1 MNNKQ
6 FIGIIDS
13 GFGGTSVLKDIIDL
27 MPNENYIF
35 FADSINA
42 PYGLKSNEEILNLSK
57 NMINT
62 LLNYN
67 LKCLVIACNTISV
80 SCYDNLVKIYKNLQI
95 FDTKPSL
102 YSILTKDLVINEYG
116 INIDTD
122 KTPKFNITK
131 SKKSI
136 LILATKATINSQFL
150 KNEIKEYNKFFDITV
165 KIASEFVLFVEQM
178 KINSTECEE
187 YAKSILDK
195 HYDYI
200 VLGCTHFPFV
210 KEILKKYNGDDTIFI
225 ETGKTTAKNCY
236 EYLSNN
242 NLINN
247 DTLNIRILDTNID
260 ENRKIAYKT
269 FLRQQKID
277 FI

>member
-1 MNNKQ
+1 
-6 FIGIIDS
+6 
-13 GFGGTSVLKDIIDL
+13 
-27 MPNENYIF
+27 
-35 FADSINA
+35 
-42 PYGLKSNEEILNLSK
+42 
-57 NMINT
+57 
-62 LLNYN
+62 
-67 LKCLVIACNTISV
+67 
-80 SCYDNLVKIYKNLQI
+80 
-95 FDTKPSL
+95 
-102 YSILTKDLVINEYG
+102 
-116 INIDTD
+116 
-122 KTPKFNITK
+122 
-131 SKKSI
+131 
-136 LILATKATINSQFL
+136 
-150 KNEIKEYNKFFDITV
+150 
-165 KIASEFVLFVEQM
+165 M
-178 KINSTECEE
+178 KINSTDCEE

-236 EYLSNN
+236 KYLSNN